1 MIPVVMCQRS
11 FLVFDGTLLHP
22 LCLQFTA
29 LSLSCELLYGRD
41 RPLFAFLLTFRVP
54 FGTVVLLSQFLQ
66 NCPVLTS
73 DGSDGRF
80 RSAQKQRVMMKRS

>member
-41 RPLFAFLLTFRVP
+41 RPLFAFLLSLASHFSCPFWHCRVAFAVP
-54 FGTVVLLSQFLQ
+54 TKVS
-66 NCPVLTS
+66 
-73 DGSDGRF
+73 GSDER
-80 RSAQKQRVMMKRS
+80 R

>member
-29 LSLSCELLYGRD
+29 LSLSCEWQGSPALCLSSHFSCPFWHCRVA
-41 RPLFAFLLTFRVP
+41 FAVP
-54 FGTVVLLSQFLQ
+54 TKLS
-66 NCPVLTS
+66 
-73 DGSDGRF
+73 GSDERRIGR
-80 RSAQKQRVMMKRS
+80 